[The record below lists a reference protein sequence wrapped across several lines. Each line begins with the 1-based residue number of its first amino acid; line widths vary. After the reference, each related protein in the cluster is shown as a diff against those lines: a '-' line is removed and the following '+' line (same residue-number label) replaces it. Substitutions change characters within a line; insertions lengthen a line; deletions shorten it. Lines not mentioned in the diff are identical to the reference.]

1 MTSLSAKD
9 KDAVKAFWAKI
20 SSKATDI
27 GADALGRMLVVYP
40 QTKTYFAHWKDL
52 SPGSAP
58 VKKHGQTVMGG
69 VAEAVGK
76 IDNLTAGLLNLSELH
91 FLSVCDSEGPFLFLE
106 ILFILSH
113 NILVVLAIMFP
124 NDFTP
129 EVHVAMDKFLAA
141 LALALAE
148 KYR

>member
-1 MTSLSAKD
+1 MFSYNISPYTLSAGGCHCAGLTIFNRKEN
-9 KDAVKAFWAKI
+9 
-20 SSKATDI
+20 
-27 GADALGRMLVVYP
+27 
-40 QTKTYFAHWKDL
+40 FAHWEDL

-58 VKKHGQTVMGG
+58 VRKHGITLMSG
-69 VAEAVGK
+69 VADAVTK
-76 IDNLTAGLLNLSELH
+76 IDDLTAGLLNLSELH
-91 FLSVCDSEGPFLFLE
+91 AFTLRVDPANFK
-106 ILFILSH
+106 ILSH

-141 LALALAE
+141 LSRALAE